1 METQA
6 EEILT
11 RETPDPEAPQAAD
24 TPIEAVVEP
33 AEKPTAEMNERELL
47 QALLEQQE
55 KNAKLVRIAAI
66 ALAAMAVVLLI
77 AVLILVPLATHTLNQ
92 AIDTLS
98 DTQTTVV
105 QAQTALSKLTELS
118 ENAQDSMDTLDRLSE
133 RAEDS
138 LNEVDAMIENVN
150 GLVADNT
157 GALQE
162 TLQKLSTIDFE
173 KFNQSIEELSEVIGP
188 LARLFAR

>member
-11 RETPDPEAPQAAD
+11 QEAPEAEA
-24 TPIEAVVEP
+24 PIEAAVEQL
-33 AEKPTAEMNERELL
+33 EKLPAEMNERELL

-55 KNAKLVRIAAI
+55 KNAKLVRIAAT

-92 AIDTLS
+92 AIDTLA
-98 DTQTTVV
+98 DAQTTAL
-105 QAQTALSKLTELS
+105 QAQTALSKVTELS
-118 ENAQDSMDTLDRLSE
+118 ENAQISLDTLNQLAGQ
-133 RAEDS
+133 AEGS
-138 LNEVDAMIENVN
+138 LDAVDAMIENVN

-162 TLQKLSTIDFE
+162 TIQKLSTIDFE
-173 KFNQSIEELSEVIGP
+173 KFNNSIDQLNEVVGP

>member
-11 RETPDPEAPQAAD
+11 QEAPAGEAPEAAETPMDAA
-24 TPIEAVVEP
+24 VEP
-33 AEKPTAEMNERELL
+33 AGKQPAEMNERELL
-47 QALLEQQE
+47 QALLERQIQNE
-55 KNAKLVRIAAI
+55 KLNRITAI

-77 AVLILVPLATHTLNQ
+77 AVLILLPLATHTLNQ
-92 AIDTLS
+92 AYDTLA
-98 DTQTTVV
+98 DAQTTAL
-105 QAQTALSKLTELS
+105 QAQTALSKVTELS
-118 ENAQDSMDTLDRLSE
+118 ENAQTSLDTLNKLAE
-133 RAEDS
+133 RAEGS
-138 LNEVDAMIENVN
+138 LDDVDTMIENVN

-162 TLQKLSTIDFE
+162 TLEKLTSIDFE
-173 KFNQSIEELSEVIGP
+173 KFNKSIEDLSEVIGP